1 MRVKEMW
8 KSKQYLQKTSF
19 TSNFQSCFSC
29 LSCPKFVSAAFVS
42 PATPLFSVSS
52 VSLVP
57 PVYMSQYGGRCEMRR
72 ASVAAKKFRYAV
84 AKNTTKPEIAFCAL
98 HVVSSTTV
106 IYLFAPFY
114 KFDVSSKCLI
124 LLNTC
129 RLAPH
134 FIHVCSNLITPGGIP
149 SNLGNPAP
157 GHCYHLL
164 DYNRLPLQDLRECFE
179 RKRYRVPIL
188 HFLWI
193 LFKGGGVNKNGKSE
207 RPLGIK
213 LT

>member
-1 MRVKEMW
+1 MSLICLCRICV
-8 KSKQYLQKTSF
+8 SCHSSLF
-19 TSNFQSCFSC
+19 CLVCQSC
-29 LSCPKFVSAAFVS
+29 
-42 PATPLFSVSS
+42 
-52 VSLVP
+52 
-57 PVYMSQYGGRCEMRR
+57 PVYLSQYGGRCEMRR

-98 HVVSSTTV
+98 HVVSSNTI
-106 IYLFAPFY
+106 IYLFAPFR
-114 KFDVSSKCLI
+114 FDVTSKCLI

-129 RLAPH
+129 SLAPH

-164 DYNRLPLQDLRECFE
+164 DYNRLPLQDLRECFK
-179 RKRYRVPIL
+179 RKRCSRVP
-188 HFLWI
+188 
-193 LFKGGGVNKNGKSE
+193 KSQ

>member
-1 MRVKEMW
+1 M
-8 KSKQYLQKTSF
+8 
-19 TSNFQSCFSC
+19 
-29 LSCPKFVSAAFVS
+29 S

-98 HVVSSTTV
+98 HVVSSNTI
-106 IYLFAPFY
+106 IYLFAPFR
-114 KFDVSSKCLI
+114 FDVTSKCLI

-134 FIHVCSNLITPGGIP
+134 FIHVCSKPTISGGIP

-179 RKRYRVPIL
+179 RKRCSRAPIL
-188 HFLWI
+188 QFFLDI
-193 LFKGGGVNKNGKSE
+193 VQKGGGEGVKKSCKSE
-207 RPLGIK
+207 KPLGIK

>member
-1 MRVKEMW
+1 MSVKEMW

-98 HVVSSTTV
+98 HVVSSKTI
-106 IYLFAPFY
+106 IYLFAPFCEFEMLDSAKY
-114 KFDVSSKCLI
+114 LQIGSPFHSCLLKPNHTRWDTEQPGQSCPWP
-124 LLNTC
+124 LL
-129 RLAPH
+129 P
-134 FIHVCSNLITPGGIP
+134 SPG
-149 SNLGNPAP
+149 L
-157 GHCYHLL
+157 
-164 DYNRLPLQDLRECFE
+164 
-179 RKRYRVPIL
+179 
-188 HFLWI
+188 
-193 LFKGGGVNKNGKSE
+193 
-207 RPLGIK
+207 
-213 LT
+213 